1 MTIPK
6 RFEQILTKPI
16 VAELAKLFEEKD
28 FEIYLVGGSV
38 RDVFLGQVHED
49 LDFTTGASPEEIE
62 EIVKDW
68 ADEVW
73 TIGKTYGTIGLSK
86 WGSKAE
92 ITTFRSEIYE
102 RDSRHPK
109 VTFSKTIEEDLKR
122 RDFTVNAMAL
132 RLPKGE
138 LIDPHNGLGD
148 LGTKILKTPQ
158 NPEKS
163 FTDDPLRMLRALRFI
178 SALGFSLEKETAKSI
193 KALAERLSIISKER
207 VADELS
213 KLLLGAYP
221 AIALRSLIALG
232 LSEFVVPELPSLKMA
247 RDPQFHHKDVL
258 EHTFKVVESVKPDL
272 VLRLSALLHDIGKPS
287 TRIIDKGK
295 VHFYGHDVLGA
306 RMARKRL
313 RELRYPKEIIEKV
326 VKLIRLH
333 LRPYNY
339 AMGWTDSGVR
349 RYARDAGELLPRLNQ
364 LAVADCT
371 TRIPEKC
378 KRNLELILDLEK
390 RIKILNEQEE
400 IAKIRAPIDGTE
412 IMEYLGIGPG
422 KIVGEALKM
431 LLDAKLDDKIKTK
444 EEAYELLDKW
454 ATNKEKLEES

>member
-1 MTIPK
+1 MSIPK
-6 RFEQILTKPI
+6 RFEKILNKPI
-16 VAELAKLFEEKD
+16 VAELGELFQEKG
-28 FEIYLVGGSV
+28 FELYLVGGSV
-38 RDVFLGQVHED
+38 RDIFLGQVQED
-49 LDFTTGASPEEIE
+49 LDFTTAASPEDIE
-62 EIVKDW
+62 GIVKDW

-138 LIDPHNGLGD
+138 LVDPHNGLGD
-148 LGTKILKTPQ
+148 LGAKILKTPQ
-158 NPEKS
+158 EPEKS
-163 FTDDPLRMLRALRFI
+163 FSDDPLRMLRAVRFI
-178 SALGFSLEKETAKSI
+178 STLGFSLDKETSKSI
-193 KALAERLSIISKER
+193 KILAEKLKIISKER

-221 AIALRSLIALG
+221 ALALHSLIQME
-232 LSEFVVPELPSLKMA
+232 LSQFVVPELPDLKMA

-258 EHTFKVVESVKPDL
+258 EHTFKVLESVKPDI
-272 VLRLSALLHDIGKPS
+272 VLRLAALLHDIGKPA

-313 RELRYPKEIIEKV
+313 RELRYPKETIEKV

-339 AMGWTDSGVR
+339 AMGWTDSAVR

-371 TRIPEKC
+371 TRIPDKAR
-378 KRNLELILDLEK
+378 RNLELILDLEK
-390 RIKILNEQEE
+390 RIKTLNEEEE
-400 IAKIRAPIDGTE
+400 IAKIRAPIDGKE
-412 IMEYLGIGPG
+412 IMEYLKIGPG
-422 KIVGEALKM
+422 KVVGEALNM

-444 EEAYELLDKW
+444 EEAYAILDAWVKD
-454 ATNKEKLEES
+454 KKIK